1 MGCGPLSVLSDAD
14 PQAIGL
20 TYWAEAPADGPPAR
34 LEVRFSG
41 RAVDGTSSPAAGDR
55 FEATAVVDPVPA
67 GSGRVA
73 VTTRVSGVRAGQ
85 WQVSAQG
92 AYQVGSRREPL
103 PRASG
108 RGATAYAPVL
118 QVRAPG
124 VRLGAWPSMVAV
136 GALVGL
142 AVQAQVAAALGLP
155 VLTLLVLSLVACLI
169 GVVGAKVYYL
179 ATHRKE
185 KPGLLMVGMSLQG
198 FVLAALG
205 TVALGSVTLA
215 LPLGA
220 ALDASAP
227 GLLFGAAIGRIGCF
241 LGGCCAGRP
250 TASRWGLWSSN
261 RRVGVRRIPVQLM
274 DSAAAGALGAL
285 AVVLALRV
293 SGSMPGSV
301 FVAALATYIWVRQL
315 LFALR
320 DEPRKTAHGRVMML
334 VATSLVVLA
343 DLALTPGLRFR

>member
-1 MGCGPLSVLSDAD
+1 MEPSALLPETASRPPPWSTPCRRAADGWPSPQGSAESERASGKSVLR
-14 PQAIGL
+14 GL
-20 TYWAEAPADGPPAR
+20 TR
-34 LEVRFSG
+34 S
-41 RAVDGTSSPAAGDR
+41 
-55 FEATAVVDPVPA
+55 VPA
-67 GSGRVA
+67 GSRYPEHRG
-73 VTTRVSGVRAGQ
+73 
-85 WQVSAQG
+85 
-92 AYQVGSRREPL
+92 
-103 PRASG
+103 
-108 RGATAYAPVL
+108 GATAYAPVL

-241 LGGCCAGRP
+241 VGGCCAGRP
-250 TASRWGLWSSN
+250 TASR
-261 RRVGVRRIPVQLM
+261 
-274 DSAAAGALGAL
+274 
-285 AVVLALRV
+285 
-293 SGSMPGSV
+293 
-301 FVAALATYIWVRQL
+301 
-315 LFALR
+315 
-320 DEPRKTAHGRVMML
+320 
-334 VATSLVVLA
+334 
-343 DLALTPGLRFR
+343 